1 MAKQVVEE
9 GRNQYCKW
17 FCNHQPENVDADWFI
32 SGGQSIRVR
41 RSNQGIGGQI
51 HQAAIGIQD
60 DSQVK

>member
-9 GRNQYCKW
+9 EGRNQYCNW
-17 FCNHQPENVDADWFI
+17 FHQSENVDADWFA